1 MSAGIPIFS
10 ATRMHEW
17 QWTGHR
23 GKADWRRRR
32 GDMDLIDKGNNNN
45 STTRDGHSM
54 AELMSIEAGLDPGHR
69 NDMY

>member
-1 MSAGIPIFS
+1 MSARIPIFS

-17 QWTGHR
+17 LWNGHG
-23 GKADWRRRR
+23 GKSDRRRR
-32 GDMDLIDKGNNNN
+32 PGDMDLIDKGNNNN

-54 AELMSIEAGLDPGHR
+54 AELMSIEAGLYPGRR